1 MNFASTALL
10 ALAMSA
16 DAFAAA
22 IGKGSALHDP
32 RWREALRTGLIF
44 GVIEG
49 TTPIIGW
56 LLGSVAVDAVSSW
69 DHWIAFGLLAVLGI
83 RMILAGLDGDEH
95 ACGAELPQRVRH
107 SFWILAITGFAT
119 SIDALAVGVGLAFLE
134 IDIVPVAFAI
144 GVTTLTMVA
153 LGVMLGRILGTVAG
167 RKAEVI
173 GGLIL
178 LGIGAGILYEHLGA
192 EWTPGLG
199 G

>member
-10 ALAMSA
+10 ALAMST

-44 GVIEG
+44 GAIEG
-49 TTPIIGW
+49 TTPIVGW
-56 LLGSVAVDAVSSW
+56 LLGSVAADAVSEW
-69 DHWIAFGLLAVLGI
+69 DHWIAFGLLAALGI
-83 RMILAGLDGDEH
+83 RMMLAGLDGERER
-95 ACGAELPQRVRH
+95 GAQLPRRMRH

-119 SIDALAVGVGLAFLE
+119 SIDAMAVGVGLAFLE
-134 IDIVPVAFAI
+134 VDIVPVAFTI
-144 GVTTLTMVA
+144 GLTTLAMVA
-153 LGVMLGRILGTVAG
+153 LGVMLGRVIGTVAG
-167 RKAEVI
+167 RKAEVV

-178 LGIGAGILYEHLGA
+178 LGIGAGILHEHLGVELA
-192 EWTPGLG
+192 PGIG

>member
-10 ALAMSA
+10 ALAMST

-44 GVIEG
+44 GAIEG
-49 TTPIIGW
+49 TTPIVGW
-56 LLGSVAVDAVSSW
+56 LLGSVAADAVSVW
-69 DHWIAFGLLAVLGI
+69 DHWIAFGLLAALGI
-83 RMILAGLDGDEH
+83 RMILAGLDGDAREC
-95 ACGAELPQRVRH
+95 AAELPRRMRH

-119 SIDALAVGVGLAFLE
+119 SIDAMAVGVGLAFLDV
-134 IDIVPVAFAI
+134 DIVPVAFTI
-144 GVTTLTMVA
+144 GVTTLAMVA
-153 LGVMLGRILGTVAG
+153 LGVMLGRVIGTVAG
-167 RKAEVI
+167 RKAEVV

-178 LGIGAGILYEHLGA
+178 LGIGAGILYEHLAA
-192 EWTPGLG
+192 ELAAGIG